1 MFAHSMRIRA
11 GRLAIITLM
20 GLSSALTNHGP
31 ATASANDLPTVF
43 AILRS
48 SAVWPVQGGPLDAIT
63 STFGPRIK
71 VSSGSYDWHRGIDM
85 DAPEGT
91 PVRAS
96 LPGTLFGVRTYADG
110 GLTVILRHQ
119 FPHTV
124 TFQGRSI
131 QSFYTFSMH
140 LSTVEPALL
149 AAAEANLQPAVAAG
163 AVIGTVGHSGSAV
176 DDHLHFEVRVGSP
189 YSLEWQLANP
199 TSVYGANAF
208 GFDPHVHPMFLVP
221 PIAAHGMSLTVTQTP
236 SSRRDGKVR
245 FSADDDRPLLD
256 RITVTILRKSD
267 GRTMASHVLD
277 LDERLGF
284 DATSTAALDTPTVT
298 KPYFS
303 PIRFGT
309 ATPYVTDLIIP
320 RTWVGSM
327 SGSKYRSTVTATDIW
342 GNTTSVTW

>member
-1 MFAHSMRIRA
+1 MTQRLSRT
-11 GRLAIITLM
+11 GVVRLAAIALVCLPTTVIL
-20 GLSSALTNHGP
+20 GAPAASA
-31 ATASANDLPTVF
+31 ANDLPTVF
-43 AILRS
+43 ALLRS
-48 SAVWPVQGGPLDAIT
+48 SAVWPVQGGHLDAIT

-85 DAPEGT
+85 DAAEGT
-91 PVRAS
+91 LVRAA
-96 LPGTLFGVRTYADG
+96 LPGTLFGVRNYADG

-119 FPHTV
+119 FPYAV
-124 TFQGRSI
+124 DFQGRSM
-131 QSFYTFSMH
+131 QYFYTFSMH
-140 LSTVEPALL
+140 LSTIEPALL

-163 AVIGTVGHSGSAV
+163 ATIGTVGHSGSAV

-199 TSVYGANAF
+199 SSAYGANNF

-221 PIAAHGMSLTVTQTP
+221 PASSHGMALTLSQIP
-236 SSRRDGKVR
+236 SARRDGKVR

-256 RITVTILRKSD
+256 RITVTIVRKSD
-267 GRTMASHVLD
+267 GRTMNSHVLD

-284 DATSTAALDTPTVT
+284 DATSTVALDTPIVT

-309 ATPYVTDLIIP
+309 ASPYVTDLVIP
-320 RTWVGSM
+320 MKWVGTS
-327 SGSKYRSTVTATDIW
+327 SGAKFRTTVVATDIW
-342 GNTTSVTW
+342 GNSTTVTS